1 MSGQLSWPSQTGSIN
16 AVNSKHTLGALIS
29 SIQEA
34 NGWSDQEVAD
44 RAARLGH
51 ALSKSNVGRVRNE
64 PVVSIKAGLIQG
76 LAAGLDIPVRQ
87 VVQAALQSM
96 DLPGLR
102 DYESSSPEDAIR
114 RDPTLSDRDRR
125 LLLSQLEVL
134 RLDNSSPTR
143 AVQRAGEDRGQR
155 SAPMNPAGESPAPD
169 DQPAGEVV
177 EIRRRAPRAPSIALD
192 AVADDAP
199 AWQEEADAHTESP

>member
-1 MSGQLSWPSQTGSIN
+1 M
-16 AVNSKHTLGALIS
+16 NSKHTLGALIS

-51 ALSKSNVGRVRNE
+51 SLSKSNVGRVRNE

-102 DYESSSPEDAIR
+102 DFESSSPEDAIR

-134 RLDNSSPTR
+134 RLDNPSPTR
-143 AVQRAGEDRGQR
+143 AEKRAGEDRAQR
-155 SAPMNPAGESPAPD
+155 SAPMKPAGESPAQADAPEGD
-169 DQPAGEVV
+169 VV
-177 EIRRRAPRAPSIALD
+177 EIRRRGRGTPSGIPLG
-192 AVADDAP
+192 AVADRKP
-199 AWQEEADAHTESP
+199 GWRREADERESTP